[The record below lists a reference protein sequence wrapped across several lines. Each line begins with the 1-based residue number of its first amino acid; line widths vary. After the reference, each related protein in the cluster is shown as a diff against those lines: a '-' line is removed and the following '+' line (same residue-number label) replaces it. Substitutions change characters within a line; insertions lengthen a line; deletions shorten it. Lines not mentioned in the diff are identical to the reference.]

1 MPCRRFSGSATAP
14 SDLTTPAVRPTGPK
28 IYSDDGS
35 ITETDGP
42 DEPPMSEVLTAVAQL
57 PDAILAFALR
67 E

>member
-1 MPCRRFSGSATAP
+1 MPPVLRVGNGAK
-14 SDLTTPAVRPTGPK
+14 RPHYAGGAADVWPE

-35 ITETDGP
+35 IRETEGP